1 MSHKQS
7 TAKSGN
13 GNALLEVRNLTKH
26 FPVSRGAIF
35 RREVGKVRAV
45 DGITFSINHNETLGL
60 VGESGCGK
68 TTTGNSVLQLDPP
81 SSGEVLFEGQ
91 NLVGLSLS
99 EQRATR
105 RRMQMIFQ
113 DPFGSLNPRMSI
125 GKIIEEPLGIHNIGE
140 SSRDRLDRVAELLEL
155 VGLSSKHA
163 ARYPHEF
170 SGGQRQRIALA
181 RALAVQPTFVVC
193 DEPVSALDVSI
204 QAQIINLFLDL
215 QEQLGVAY
223 LFISHDLKVVRQI
236 SDRIAVMYLGKI
248 VELAPSTELY
258 SHPLHPYSRALLS
271 AVPVPDPD
279 IEATRERIIL
289 SGDVPSPV
297 DPPTGCRFHP
307 RCPWAIDRCAN
318 EDPMEREVSPGHTV
332 ACHLAEEI
340 EAANGALP
348 NQHNA

>member
-7 TAKSGN
+7 TAKSAN
-13 GNALLEVRNLTKH
+13 GDSLLEVRDLTKY

-45 DGITFSINHNETLGL
+45 DGVTFSIKPNETLGL

-68 TTTGNSVLQLDPP
+68 TTTGNAVLQLDPP
-81 SSGEVLFEGQ
+81 TSGEVMFEGQ

-125 GKIIEEPLGIHNIGE
+125 GKIIEEPLGIHKIGE
-140 SSRDRLDRVAELLEL
+140 SRRDRLDRVAELLEL

-181 RALAVQPTFVVC
+181 RALAVEPTFVVC

-215 QEQLGVAY
+215 QDQLGVAY

-248 VELAPSTELY
+248 VELAPSAELY

-271 AVPVPDPD
+271 AVPIPDPD

-307 RCPWAIDRCAN
+307 RCPWAIDRCTS
-318 EDPMEREVSPGHTV
+318 EDPIEREVSGHTV

-340 EAANGALP
+340 EAADGVLP
-348 NQHNA
+348 NPHNA